1 MPKITKY
8 NSLMRPMRAYKISS
22 LHWVISGNCDFE
34 QDFELILAYHISCE
48 AQDETKPSDI
58 DT

>member
-1 MPKITKY
+1 M
-8 NSLMRPMRAYKISS
+8 
-22 LHWVISGNCDFE
+22 ISGNCDFE
-34 QDFELILAYHISCE
+34 QDVELILAYHISCE